1 MYAERGIYQ
10 DEAPVN
16 AKLNTIIVMQD
27 TTSQFIKK
35 KKVLSFVLEMV
46 WLPALTSMHQTV

>member
-35 KKVLSFVLEMV
+35 KKKKYWALS
-46 WLPALTSMHQTV
+46 

>member
-46 WLPALTSMHQTV
+46 WLPALASTHQTV